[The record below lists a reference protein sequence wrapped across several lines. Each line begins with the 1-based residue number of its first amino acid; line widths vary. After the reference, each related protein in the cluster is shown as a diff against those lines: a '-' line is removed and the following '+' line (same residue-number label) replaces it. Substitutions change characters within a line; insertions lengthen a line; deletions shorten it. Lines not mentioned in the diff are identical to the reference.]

1 MSNLEQA
8 NELKDKGLLISR
20 TVEQTGVGCPKGYK
34 LVQCNLD
41 NVLFLEWDPIG
52 VWEPTPNQILRL
64 TKAPCRLAI
73 HERNGTIMHLSFRE
87 NDYRYIVNDKWLVM
101 YSQEKGQLSR

>member
-1 MSNLEQA
+1 MELEKMS
-8 NELKDKGLLISR
+8 ELREKGLLISR
-20 TVEQTGVGCPKGYK
+20 AMEQTGVACPKGYK

-52 VWEPTPNQILRL
+52 VWEPTANQVLRL
-64 TKAPCRLAI
+64 TKAPCRLVI
-73 HERNGTIMHLSFRE
+73 YKVDGTKMLFNFKE

-101 YSQEKGQLSR
+101 YSQNKVELSK